1 MRMAKVIKGTV
12 KNKRRNKNDRR
23 NKRHCENKRRNDL

>member
-1 MRMAKVIKGTV
+1 MREGMRMAKVIKGTV

-23 NKRHCENKRRNDL
+23 NNRHC

>member
-1 MRMAKVIKGTV
+1 MREGMRMAKVIKDTV

-23 NKRHCENKRRNDL
+23 NNRHC